1 ATGHE
6 LGLRHPLGQAG
17 TGRSGVGGLRG
28 PAGPRVEAAGRAA
41 PAGLLYVQLTPPPGS
56 GEDFVDALLAG
67 VRVR

>member
-1 ATGHE
+1 MVAAFACPG
-6 LGLRHPLGQAG
+6 
-17 TGRSGVGGLRG
+17 GRPVI
-28 PAGPRVEAAGRAA
+28 VEAAGRAA